1 MAQRPNPFE
10 ELEKLIDRLSRQLR
24 SPRRSGDEGG
34 DADGEDLGMS
44 VGSRGTGVDVT
55 DANGEFVV
63 VVDAPGFERDDI
75 ELTLTNRR
83 LKIDGEREQTVDDA
97 DDTYLRRERRTHSF
111 SRQITLPGPVDAD
124 GVEAHLNN
132 GVVTI
137 RLPKRD
143 YDDAAHSIDIE

>member
-24 SPRRSGDEGG
+24 SPRRSGSSG
-34 DADGEDLGMS
+34 DADGGDLGTS

-63 VVDAPGFERDDI
+63 VIDAPGFERDDI

-83 LKIDGEREQTVDDA
+83 LKIDGEREQAVDDA
-97 DDTYLRRERRTHSF
+97 EDTYLRRERRTHSF
-111 SRQITLPGPVDAD
+111 SRQLTLPSPVDAD

-143 YDDAAHSIDIE
+143 FDDAARSIDIE